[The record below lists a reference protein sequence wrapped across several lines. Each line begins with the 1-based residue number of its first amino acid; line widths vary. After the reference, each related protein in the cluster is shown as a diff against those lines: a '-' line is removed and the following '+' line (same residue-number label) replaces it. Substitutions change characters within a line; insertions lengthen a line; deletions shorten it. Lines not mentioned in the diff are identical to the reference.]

1 MRMTSSSL
9 RLARL
14 PAAVLVAAV
23 MATLGPAPAPAPASA
38 SASAPASASASAS
51 DAIALPHRPGRKL
64 RIGVLVIT
72 MFDDE
77 TAPWLAHEALPVEV
91 PVPGAHAPLHCDVR
105 GMCVAQIGI
114 GKSNAAT
121 SMMAIL
127 DSPRLDLRHTYFLT
141 AGIAGTSPE
150 SGTLGFAAWARWVVD
165 WDLGR
170 HLLPYTAPEVPHGYL
185 PGRDVG
191 TNVFRL
197 NEALVQKAYRLTR
210 QLKLTDSAEAVAA
223 RAHYPGQA
231 GQHPYVAACDT
242 ITGDDYWV
250 GRELSESAE
259 YITDLRTNKR
269 GRYCTSQQEDNATAT
284 ALARHGYLDRYLV
297 LRAAANFDQP
307 WPGQTITE
315 HLALPSPARRPAV
328 DNAYLVASTVAHH
341 MLTRAPDPAR

>member
-1 MRMTSSSL
+1 MRTARSSACRA
-9 RLARL
+9 RLA
-14 PAAVLVAAV
+14 AAALAAALLVVL
-23 MATLGPAPAPAPASA
+23 GAS
-38 SASAPASASASAS
+38 PAS
-51 DAIALPHRPGRKL
+51 DAAARPPWPGARTPV
-64 RIGVLVIT
+64 RVLVIT

-77 TAPWLAHEALPVEV
+77 TAPWLARESLPLQV
-91 PVPGAHAPLHCDVR
+91 PVRGAYAPLRCGSA
-105 GMCVAQIGI
+105 GMCVAQLGI

-127 DSPRLDLRHTYFLT
+127 DSPRLDLRRTVFIT
-141 AGIAGTSPE
+141 AGIAGTAPK

-170 HLLPYTAPEVPHGYL
+170 HLLPSTAPEVPHGYL

-197 NEALVQKAYRLTR
+197 NDALVRQAYRLTR
-210 QLKLTDSAEAVAA
+210 NLTLTDSPQAAEE

-231 GQHPYVAACDT
+231 GLHPYVAVCDT

-250 GRELSESAE
+250 GRELSETAE
-259 YITDLRTNKR
+259 YITALRTGGQ
-269 GRYCTSQQEDNATAT
+269 GRYCTAQQEDNATAT

-297 LRAAANFDQP
+297 LRTAANFDQP
-307 WPGQTITE
+307 WPGQTVTQ
-315 HLALPSPARRPAV
+315 HLALPSPARGPAV

-341 MLTRAPDPAR
+341 VVASSALR